1 VTTRRATTP
10 DRPEPRP
17 AMSTA
22 EAVALTVAYSDLFG
36 HAPTVAEVLRL
47 LIAASAS
54 AAEVQAALAGAAA
67 EWAAQAGGRC
77 YLHGRG
83 HLLVDQPA
91 REAAARRLWQ
101 AAARYLNLVAALPFV
116 RMVAVTGSLAMSAVR
131 RQYDIDLLVVAT
143 PGRLWL
149 CRGLLV
155 ALARWTR
162 RTGPLLC
169 PNFLL
174 TTRRLE
180 IPDRNLFTAR
190 ELFQMVP
197 IAGYPI
203 YRQML
208 RLNAWAR
215 DFLPNAQPR
224 TEALRPPRARALGR
238 LQPPLERVLS
248 GRLGQRLE
256 RWEME
261 RKVHKLSARRP
272 SGRPVVEFGPD
283 ICRGHFDRYDL
294 RTLRAFAE
302 LRSRLGLP
310 EPAGGG

>member
-1 VTTRRATTP
+1 MP
-10 DRPEPRP
+10 
-17 AMSTA
+17 TA

-47 LIAASAS
+47 LIGASAS
-54 AAEVQAALAGAAA
+54 AAQVQAALAGPAT
-67 EWAAQAGGRC
+67 EWVAQEGGRC
-77 YLHGRG
+77 YLHGRRD
-83 HLLVDQPA
+83 LIAEQPA

-101 AAARYLNLVAALPFV
+101 AAGRYLNLVSALPFV
-116 RMVAVTGSLAMSAVR
+116 RMAAVTGSLAMSAVG
-131 RQYDIDLLVVAT
+131 RQDDVDLLVVAT
-143 PGRLWL
+143 SGRLWL
-149 CRGLLV
+149 CRGFLV
-155 ALARWTR
+155 ALARWSR
-162 RTGPLLC
+162 RAGPLLC

-197 IAGYPI
+197 MVGYPI

-208 RLNAWAR
+208 RQNAWAV

-224 TEALRPPRARALGR
+224 PEAPRLPRARALGR

-261 RKVHKLSARRP
+261 RKVRKLGARQP
-272 SGRPVVEFGPD
+272 AGRPAVEFGPD
-283 ICRGHFDRYDL
+283 VCRGHFDRYDL

-302 LRSRLGLP
+302 LRLRLGLP
-310 EPAGGG
+310 EPAGAGWAPDPR